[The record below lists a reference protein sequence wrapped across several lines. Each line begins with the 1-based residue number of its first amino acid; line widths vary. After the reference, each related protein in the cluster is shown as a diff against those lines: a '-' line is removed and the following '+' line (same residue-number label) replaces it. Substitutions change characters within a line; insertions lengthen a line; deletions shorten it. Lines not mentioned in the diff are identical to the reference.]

1 MVVIIKY
8 QWLLEYQ
15 ELYEEIDLLDWK
27 IKKSELELTRWVEGD
42 LSNVTLERDS
52 LSSSLEK
59 NIERDKE
66 LLSYKEQSMESLMVM
81 INRFKG
87 IDNKILK
94 MKYVDGITLDVVAE
108 ELNYSSSYIYKKHA
122 ELVRTIKFIETLT

>member
-1 MVVIIKY
+1 MIIIKF
-8 QWLLEYQ
+8 QWLKE
-15 ELYEEIDLLDWK
+15 YEELDETIALLNWK

-52 LSSSLEK
+52 LSSNLEK
-59 NIERDKE
+59 NIERDKD
-66 LLSYKEQSMESLMVM
+66 LLSQKEQAMESLMVM

-87 IDNKILK
+87 LDNKILK

-122 ELVRTIKFIETLT
+122 TLVRIIKTVESLV

>member
-1 MVVIIKY
+1 MVIIKY

-122 ELVRTIKFIETLT
+122 ELVRTIKFIESLT